1 MPMSPALLQACTAF
15 ITSALLLMLLSK
27 AAPKIGL
34 IDTPDHRKIHEGDV
48 PLVGGIAIYLTLL
61 LGVVLWG
68 HPEASLVAN
77 YADSFQIF
85 LIAGALLVLLGVVD
99 DRNNVSVFTRV
110 TVEIVV
116 ALIIIEGLDLKAANL
131 GDLIGTGNIK
141 LPPWMAYPFTV
152 ICIFGVIN
160 AFNMLDGM
168 DGLLGMMVLIT
179 LFAFHLFTG
188 IPPGLITIF
197 ISASLAAFLVS
208 NLSLSPYIPKTFLGD
223 AGSKLLGFIVVAL
236 ILAATSAQLGGSKL
250 IEPVTAL
257 FLVGLPLW
265 DMTFTTL
272 RRVFTRRSPFAAD
285 RTHIHHLTQALGLS
299 HRRSLLVI
307 GSIGMASPLLGL
319 MLSRSGATTPHQFYV
334 FLGCFVL
341 YCIMASQAWW
351 IAGRLQASKAF
362 SNALPV
368 EPAIRVVYSVEEK
381 TDTANG

>member
-1 MPMSPALLQACTAF
+1 MSPPLCQAGTAFLACTV
-15 ITSALLLMLLSK
+15 LLLALSRV
-27 AAPKIGL
+27 APRL
-34 IDTPDHRKIHEGDV
+34 DLVDSPDQRKMHEGDV
-48 PLVGGIAIYLTLL
+48 PLVGGLAIYLTLL
-61 LGVVLWG
+61 LGVFLWG
-68 HPEASLVAN
+68 SPEASLVAN
-77 YADSFQIF
+77 YSASFRVF
-85 LIAGALLVLLGVVD
+85 LAAGATLVLLGVLD

-110 TVEIVV
+110 AVEIIA
-116 ALIIIEGLDLKAANL
+116 ALIVIEGLDLKAASL

-141 LPPWMAYPFTV
+141 LSPWLAYPFTV

-168 DGLLGMMVLIT
+168 DGLLGMMILIT
-179 LFAFHLFTG
+179 LFSFHLFTG

-197 ISASLAAFLVS
+197 ISSSLAAFLVS

-236 ILAATSAQLGGSKL
+236 ILAATSAQLGGTRL

-272 RRVFTRRSPFAAD
+272 RRVVTRRSPFAAD
-285 RTHIHHLTQALGLS
+285 RTHIHHLTEALGLS

-319 MLSRSGATTPHQFYV
+319 MLSRSGAATPQQFYV
-334 FLGCFVL
+334 FIGCFVF

-351 IAGRLQASKAF
+351 IAERRKAANTTD
-362 SNALPV
+362 SSTYETP
-368 EPAIRVVYSVEEK
+368 IRVVYSFDKES
-381 TDTANG
+381 DSASG